1 MVDGCKER
9 WKGNEPRRGGWSGVC
24 RRLWMVVVARESGGL
39 SVYVGDDDG
48 GVEDG
53 DG

>member
-1 MVDGCKER
+1 MSQGE
-9 WKGNEPRRGGWSGVC
+9 EAGVC
-24 RRLWMVVVARESGGL
+24 RRLWMVVVARECGGL